1 MIINFLLQIVDAL
14 AALINNIL
22 RMLRSGSYTQVATTI
37 ARIERDL
44 AQVCLCT
51 CFICKCMRVTLQ
63 IFVSNDERDPN
74 LRYNP
79 ISLRQMQQT
88 YWNQV
93 FCSFITHNAL
103 YSFVIICTVQLDQLY
118 ENTVYPCWCDS
129 H

>member
-1 MIINFLLQIVDAL
+1 MDAL

-44 AQVCLCT
+44 AQVCHCM
-51 CFICKCMRVTLQ
+51 CCIIISKCMRVTLQ
-63 IFVSNDERDPN
+63 IFISSDERDPN

-79 ISLRQMQQT
+79 ISLQQMQQT

-93 FCSFITHNAL
+93 FCRFITHNAI
-103 YSFVIICTVQLDQLY
+103 YSFVIIMCSSIGPVI
-118 ENTVYPCWCDS
+118 
-129 H
+129 